1 MVPQSNSNKMKIKG
15 KEINLKNIG
24 KIILSIALGTG
35 IGLIVYGIFL
45 YFNIAIFG
53 WNLGLIFAPLAA
65 GYVETVV
72 ANRIL
77 GRNLGAISAFILFID
92 TTIYSFILKNP
103 TLGTNLITAGSIIVI
118 LQAAFP
124 TLINYILLVII
135 GAIISNLSGSF
146 KKIIRT
152 LKKIKSHIRW
162 ETENIEEEIIEE
174 DIYFDEN
181 ESNERLNSLN
191 FFFITSTDMENRKH
205 ELLGIYQSEVVIE
218 NKVKIKLKDDELE
231 KKNLKNIK
239 EGKDKCLI
247 NLSKKIKEAGGNGIL
262 DLHIQYGLIGLGTD
276 YIHITATGMGINIL
290 KE

>member
-92 TTIYSFILKNP
+92 TTVYSFILKNP

-135 GAIISNLSGSF
+135 GAIISNLSWSF

-239 EGKDKCLI
+239 EGD
-247 NLSKKIKEAGGNGIL
+247 
-262 DLHIQYGLIGLGTD
+262 T
-276 YIHITATGMGINIL
+276 
-290 KE
+290 